1 MVAGQLDRKANEA
14 PCNFP
19 ACKGLELLVRHFA
32 GCKNRVSG
40 GCTHC
45 KRMWQILKLHSR
57 ICAESNL
64 CKVPLCRYNP
74 LAFVLFH
81 SVVFY
86 CVISSHT
93 TKLWCFLCLLLP
105 NTLFEVTIFALK
117 RQINEWLMIPSNL
130 SIHMRARAQA
140 RTCTLLYSGIAF
152 RYTHLYPGTAFWI
165 DT

>member
-1 MVAGQLDRKANEA
+1 MPILTYQFLIIELFNIVCQIKEGRMKKMEERKLYQRLYEAMEAIVHICRDGCRTIGPHNKVLKANEA

-93 TKLWCFLCLLLP
+93 TKL
-105 NTLFEVTIFALK
+105 
-117 RQINEWLMIPSNL
+117 
-130 SIHMRARAQA
+130 
-140 RTCTLLYSGIAF
+140 
-152 RYTHLYPGTAFWI
+152 
-165 DT
+165 

>member
-1 MVAGQLDRKANEA
+1 MPILTYQFLIIELFNIVCQRKEGRMKKMEERKLYQKLYEAMEAIVHICRDGCWTIGPHNKVLKANEA

-93 TKLWCFLCLLLP
+93 TKL
-105 NTLFEVTIFALK
+105 
-117 RQINEWLMIPSNL
+117 
-130 SIHMRARAQA
+130 
-140 RTCTLLYSGIAF
+140 
-152 RYTHLYPGTAFWI
+152 
-165 DT
+165 